1 MKHLYLPIVIV
12 QSARAGYAFLLLLMG
27 LAFYFGFFEP
37 TDSMTALFSMAQAWA
52 VILWAIYVLGYVA
65 ASVLAWQRKRLAF
78 FIFIGA
84 LTIDLGL
91 WVYSSFNAL
100 YQASIGGYA
109 ALIDM
114 IFNLI
119 DLSIAAGLYF
129 LWRSGELR

>member
-65 ASVLAWQRKRLAF
+65 ASVLAWQRKSLAF

-91 WVYSSFNAL
+91 WVY
-100 YQASIGGYA
+100 
-109 ALIDM
+109 
-114 IFNLI
+114 
-119 DLSIAAGLYF
+119 
-129 LWRSGELR
+129 